1 MYFHNLYRMMKKL
14 SYTEIL
20 KSRKTIEQ
28 FKKNMHYPISV
39 ILHNIRSMYNVGT
52 FFRTCDAANINE
64 LILTGFTPYP
74 PRNEIEK
81 TALGATDSV
90 AWRYEKNI
98 FDAIN
103 KQKLT
108 SKVVAVELTQG
119 GRQYTSLN
127 SDDYPLCL
135 VFGNELT
142 GIDDNVLECCDDA
155 IEIPMYGVK
164 HSLNVG
170 VCGGIVI
177 FEAVRIAGMLEI

>member
-1 MYFHNLYRMMKKL
+1 MIKKL
-14 SYTEIL
+14 SYEEIL
-20 KSRKTIEQ
+20 KNRKTIEQ
-28 FKKNMHYPISV
+28 FKENIHFPISV
-39 ILHNIRSMYNVGT
+39 ILYNIRSMYNVGT

-64 LILTGFTPYP
+64 LILTGFTPHP

-81 TALGATDSV
+81 TALGATNSV
-90 AWRYEKNI
+90 NWRYEKNI
-98 FDAIN
+98 FEAIN
-103 KQKLT
+103 KQKET
-108 SKVVAVELTQG
+108 NKVIAVELTQNG
-119 GRQYTSLN
+119 KKYDALIEN
-127 SDDYPLCL
+127 DFPLCL

-177 FEAVRIAGMLEI
+177 FEAIKIANIIEEQKA